1 MAKLD
6 KETLKTL
13 TELSCIECTDDEC
26 EALLKDLQG
35 ILNYFEQL
43 EEVDT
48 EHVPPCNHVLDDIAS
63 VMRKD
68 IPGDTM
74 PRDVFLANAPSQKGG
89 LVIVPPVIKST

>member
-6 KETLKTL
+6 KETIKTL
-13 TELSCIECTDDEC
+13 TELSCIECTE
-26 EALLKDLQG
+26 EERQELLEDLQG

-48 EHVPPCNHVLDDIAS
+48 EHVPPCNHVLNDIAS

-68 IPGDTM
+68 IVGNTM
-74 PRDVFLANAPSQKGG
+74 PREVFLSNAPSQVGG
-89 LVIVPPVIKST
+89 MIKVPPVIKSV